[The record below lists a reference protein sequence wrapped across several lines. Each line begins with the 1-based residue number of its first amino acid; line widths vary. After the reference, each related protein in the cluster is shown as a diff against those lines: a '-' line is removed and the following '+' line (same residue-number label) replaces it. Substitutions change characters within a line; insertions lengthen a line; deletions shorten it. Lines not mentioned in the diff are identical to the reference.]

1 MECQCS
7 FAADIPTVYYP
18 NGDTVHSI
26 IVGSPLMITA
36 AILTDRPV
44 DTDTVQF
51 MRLSSDTP
59 GTPSPSAP
67 TAVVQ
72 LVEEDEYDQ
81 TFYIT
86 FNAVSLE
93 SAGLYSVC
101 FSYFDGNSSD
111 IGSGSQPLPVMNEVL
126 CIGTFNISF
135 ISG

>member
-1 MECQCS
+1 
-7 FAADIPTVYYP
+7 
-18 NGDTVHSI
+18 
-26 IVGSPLMITA
+26 MITA

-51 MRLSSDTP
+51 MRLSS

-86 FNAVSLE
+86 FNAVGLE

-111 IGSGSQPLPVMNEVL
+111 IGSGSQPLPVMNQVL